1 VRRVEQNQHP
11 LETTIGSA
19 YRYSALMDRLFGKD
33 ANALIQSYTDLV
45 PGRPTALEHRHPQ
58 DDLRTPYDRR
68 RAAR

>member
-1 VRRVEQNQHP
+1 
-11 LETTIGSA
+11 
-19 YRYSALMDRLFGKD
+19 MDRLFGKD